1 MHCASHAVV
10 CTAAVSRQCF
20 SHLPV
25 NKELLLLL
33 LLLLL
38 FAVAAAV
45 GAQGLNPLPSVAMAA
60 NCTLGSIYGQITQD
74 CYIYF
79 PNSIGLILS
88 ESRTGAT
95 VIGGQGDG

>member
-1 MHCASHAVV
+1 V
-10 CTAAVSRQCF
+10 CTAAISRHCF

-25 NKELLLLL
+25 DKELLLLL

-38 FAVAAAV
+38 MFAVAAAAAG

-88 ESRTGAT
+88 GSRTGAT
-95 VIGGQGDG
+95 VIGGQGDGG